1 MQLSDYPILRAL
13 QLKRDNFFRRI
24 FELLNDRQESQGP
37 LQDLRAALLHKLAN
51 GDGQCLDEVEEIV
64 SSSALSLFKQI
75 CVGNGTLC
83 ALAAK
88 MDGLLS
94 SWRRLLLVR
103 CRPEESIACLEVLKE
118 LLLTLQLPELER
130 IWLKHDFGVVLF
142 EILASKCNDEVTMF
156 TLSLITSLYSCLPWQ
171 LLSRPLEF
179 GVPAMVKLG
188 RKSAST
194 GNRPA
199 SHRWLEC
206 IRSLLPFI
214 FTQDLDLVARACS
227 DNFKYNYDAMML
239 QQTWM
244 TLAKIASNHEH
255 LAACTCFVPDCQG
268 IQDGR
273 ESESV
278 LETTFR
284 LIRGCEKSVLMHGQA
299 MMAMLDLISAILN
312 FLTASLAAKQAGSK
326 ARAVLLEGLVQDV
339 VLRLM
344 EEYQWLDPAVILK
357 MLALLST
364 AMERIPEFAAQFA
377 PSACAS
383 GFVGTCVRFLQEASA
398 KKEGRKPVV
407 AFMTQL
413 LFATGAIASAEDL
426 HVLNVFSLEEI
437 LVECVRNG
445 CSTEHGVVFV
455 DTAAAVL
462 ASTLV
467 HDDVPCDE
475 ILASTWAVQ
484 V

>member
-1 MQLSDYPILRAL
+1 MS
-13 QLKRDNFFRRI
+13 
-24 FELLNDRQESQGP
+24 DRQQSQGP
-37 LQDLRAALLHKLAN
+37 IQDLRAALLHKLA
-51 GDGQCLDEVEEIV
+51 DGVDCLDEDQDEEV
-64 SSSALSLFKQI
+64 SVSALMLLKQI

-94 SWRRLLLVR
+94 SLRRLLLVR
-103 CRPEESIACLEVLKE
+103 CRPEESIACLEVLQE

-156 TLSLITSLYSCLPWQ
+156 TLSLITRLYSCLPWQ

-214 FTQDLDLVARACS
+214 LTQDLDLVARACS
-227 DNFKYNYDAMML
+227 DNFKYNYDAVML
-239 QQTWM
+239 QQTWF
-244 TLAKIASNHEH
+244 TLARIASNHEH
-255 LAACTCFVPDCQG
+255 LAACTCFVPDCQA

-284 LIRGCEKSVLMHGQA
+284 LIRGCEKSVLMHGEA
-299 MMAMLDLISAILN
+299 MMAMLDLISAMHN
-312 FLTASLAAKQAGSK
+312 FITDSLAANEQAGSK

-413 LFATGAIASAEDL
+413 LFATGAIASADSL
-426 HVLNVFSLEEI
+426 DVLSVFSLEEI

-467 HDDVPCDE
+467 YDDVPCDE